1 MHKAHSLTVFKIDG
15 GVEDHGR
22 ALVLNIG
29 FLLHVIRD
37 FATRPEV
44 NLARNK
50 VMDNSKA
57 RSGGEIMKQFIAAG
71 LLGLGLTGAA
81 YAAGPAVGT
90 WQTQVDDGAYAHVKM
105 APCGGAVCGTIART
119 FNDSGEYKSP
129 NIGKTLVIDMKPEG
143 GGKYA
148 GKVWRPSNG
157 KIYIG
162 KMDVAGD
169 SLKLSGCIAGG
180 LICSKQTWARIK

>member
-1 MHKAHSLTVFKIDG
+1 
-15 GVEDHGR
+15 
-22 ALVLNIG
+22 
-29 FLLHVIRD
+29 
-37 FATRPEV
+37 
-44 NLARNK
+44 
-50 VMDNSKA
+50 
-57 RSGGEIMKQFIAAG
+57 MKQFIAAA

-81 YAAGPAVGT
+81 HAADPAVGT

-105 APCGGAVCGTIART
+105 APCGGAICGTIART

-129 NIGKTLVIDMKPEG
+129 NIGKTLVIDMKPQG

-162 KMDVAGD
+162 KMDVAGN
-169 SLKLSGCIAGG
+169 SLKLSGCVAGG
-180 LICSKQTWARIK
+180 LICSKQTWARVK